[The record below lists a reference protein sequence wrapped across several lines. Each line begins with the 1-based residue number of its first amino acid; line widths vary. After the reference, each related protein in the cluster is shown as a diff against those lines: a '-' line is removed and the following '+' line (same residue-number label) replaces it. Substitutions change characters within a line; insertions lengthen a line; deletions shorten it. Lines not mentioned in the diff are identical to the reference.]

1 MSQVTIII
9 ILILFYIHGICI
21 TKVHFYYD
29 IYTKLYY
36 LLTSNS
42 KRMVTVVRYSPD
54 ERRTETL
61 LFTAYSG
68 KDIASRP
75 TTIIESTL

>member
-1 MSQVTIII
+1 MSSYHNYNT
-9 ILILFYIHGICI
+9 LFFRHSRIYI

-29 IYTKLYY
+29 IYTKPYY

-42 KRMVTVVRYSPD
+42 KRTVTVVRYSPD

-61 LFTAYSG
+61 LFTEYSD
-68 KDIASRP
+68 KDIASRH
-75 TTIIESTL
+75 TTIIESTV

>member
-1 MSQVTIII
+1 MSRYHNYNTH
-9 ILILFYIHGICI
+9 FPNIHGICI

-42 KRMVTVVRYSPD
+42 KRLVTVVRYSPD
-54 ERRTETL
+54 EKRTKTL
-61 LFTAYSG
+61 SFAAYSG
-68 KDIASRP
+68 TDIPSRH